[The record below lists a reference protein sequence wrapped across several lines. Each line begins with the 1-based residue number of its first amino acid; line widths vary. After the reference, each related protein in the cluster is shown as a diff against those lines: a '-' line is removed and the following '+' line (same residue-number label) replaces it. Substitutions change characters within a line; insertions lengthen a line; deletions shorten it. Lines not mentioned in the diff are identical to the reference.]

1 MPEGEDARGQR
12 LINSISS
19 GGVVL
24 HPSAESVSKVSGT
37 SSRCARQF
45 LSRLR
50 YQPSTLSGAR
60 ERTFLKLTAFSRL
73 YLDSNTCFIQG
84 RFGHC
89 FAGPSP
95 VSRLAR
101 PCATIANATVVEEGK
116 ANYSSL
122 VHINDCGQTYHLQQ
136 SSTCILYMSHSV
148 EAVLEVHQH
157 LGGLQVRQST
167 MG

>member
-73 YLDSNTCFIQG
+73 YLDSKTCFIQG

-95 VSRLAR
+95 ASRLAR
-101 PCATIANATVVEEGK
+101 PCATIANVTVVKKERQIIQVWCISTTVVK
-116 ANYSSL
+116 
-122 VHINDCGQTYHLQQ
+122 HITFN
-136 SSTCILYMSHSV
+136 SRVRASFTCPIPLRLFWKSISIS
-148 EAVLEVHQH
+148 EAS
-157 LGGLQVRQST
+157 R
-167 MG
+167 